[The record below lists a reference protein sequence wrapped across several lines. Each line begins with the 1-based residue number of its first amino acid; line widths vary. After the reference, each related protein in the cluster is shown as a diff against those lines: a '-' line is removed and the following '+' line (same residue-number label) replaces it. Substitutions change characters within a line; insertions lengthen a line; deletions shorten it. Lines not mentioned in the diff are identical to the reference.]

1 MDQENFER
9 RPIGGCE
16 MKKDVVLILVAIFVV
31 FSFCA
36 CSNRIKEPAE
46 GKPSVHEKLEKNYI
60 NTAKEFTK
68 QVRFWLLIHLRTA
81 LGIRG
86 LQSSDA
92 AGFSEGDFKEL
103 ADGFLDKGRAFARN
117 IGLDFLYRGFC
128 LYSPFSLLL

>member
-1 MDQENFER
+1 
-9 RPIGGCE
+9 

-36 CSNRIKEPAE
+36 CSNRIKGPAE
-46 GKPSVHEKLEKNYI
+46 EKLSVHIKLEKSYI

-68 QVRFWLLIHLRTA
+68 QLKFWLLIHLRIA

-86 LQSSDA
+86 PRSSDA

-103 ADGFLDKGRAFARN
+103 ADVFFDKGRAFARN

>member
-1 MDQENFER
+1 
-9 RPIGGCE
+9 
-16 MKKDVVLILVAIFVV
+16 MKKDVVLILVAMLVV
-31 FSFCA
+31 FSICA
-36 CSNRIKEPAE
+36 CSICKKEPAE
-46 GKPSVHEKLEKNYI
+46 GNLSVQEKLEKNYI

-68 QVRFWLLIHLRTA
+68 QLRFWLLIHLRTA

-103 ADGFLDKGRAFARN
+103 ADAFFDKGRAFARN